1 MTTKQA
7 LLLWSLMGGGGL
19 CELQR
24 RAARSARRA
33 RGCVEAT
40 GAAWQ
45 VRGGVAM
52 LSFSV
57 CYASDLVQ
65 LAWGRV
71 SSLSRA
77 QCRARERCTRPPRL
91 TSREGIVKLRHLDFS
106 L

>member
-40 GAAWQ
+40 GS
-45 VRGGVAM
+45 RGCGD
-52 LSFSV
+52 LSFAFS
-57 CYASDLVQ
+57 YASDLVQ
-65 LAWGRV
+65 LAWG
-71 SSLSRA
+71 SGGEPSF
-77 QCRARERCTRPPRL
+77 
-91 TSREGIVKLRHLDFS
+91 LDG
-106 L
+106 